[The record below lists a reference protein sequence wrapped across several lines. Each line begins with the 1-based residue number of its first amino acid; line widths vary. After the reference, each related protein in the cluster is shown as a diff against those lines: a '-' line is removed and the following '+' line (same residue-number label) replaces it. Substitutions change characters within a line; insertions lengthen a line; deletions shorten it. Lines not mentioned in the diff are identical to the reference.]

1 MIDKSKKSN
10 RKCENCEHFVETDKR
25 DSHGFF
31 LDVCDITQEKKYYY
45 NRCKNFEWSS
55 RKEYKGSDTE

>member
-10 RKCENCEHFVETDKR
+10 RKCENCEHFVETDKL
-25 DSHGFF
+25 DNYGFV
-31 LDVCDITQEKKYYY
+31 LYVCDITQEQKYYY

-55 RKEYKGSDTE
+55 RKKYKGGEDE